1 MEDVEKSE
9 EKYRGFFENSI
20 DIVFTVD
27 IEGNFTS
34 FNKALEELSG
44 YPAEELMG
52 LNFRKFVTPEA
63 GDHVFQRCSEL
74 FRTGKPIRDLFYE
87 VIRKNGGRVI

>member
-1 MEDVEKSE
+1 MRSLVKETELMEDVEKSE

-34 FNKALEELSG
+34 SK
-44 YPAEELMG
+44 
-52 LNFRKFVTPEA
+52 
-63 GDHVFQRCSEL
+63 
-74 FRTGKPIRDLFYE
+74 
-87 VIRKNGGRVI
+87 